1 MKYFIICFIP
11 YLYFTILY
19 ILIRRRMR
27 KNGNKKTCLCSY
39 YFEIVKHNNL
49 NTNKLNM
56 FFRAYEK
63 LIKFLFSL
71 VIIIPITILVYY
83 FNGTILNSYFT
94 SDAALRFLK
103 HLFESSLTVVI
114 ATIGLITLFSS
125 FNKQYFIF
133 FSANDVLKTWSIK
146 ENIISIM
153 NKFILITL
161 SATIYYFVFYITI
174 IDKFTSFILVYAFVF
189 ANITSLFFLEK
200 IYKLIKAIFKLVFDD
215 KSELTLL
222 DQMHKSIYLKNRK
235 VYKNLTKEDENEI
248 EDNIDYLLNKFQN
261 APQPSTSNEI
271 VFLSF
276 LQHYKTLPSHIK
288 FVCFLRS
295 YIENIMVTL
304 LITFLVSS
312 TKVIHFDVKS
322 VFWASFFFNLLFL
335 IAIYSFNGLRDVY
348 VVLNLGSFG
357 FKIITSDKKVYYYTT
372 EGKTLI
378 RKKPYRYFVSL
389 YNIISLFR
397 NVLSSNEEI
406 SKIFYEKIIESSKND
421 YLLYSICTFL
431 YYDQYRDK
439 TAELLSKFYHY
450 LNDNKLDINLV
461 KRNTTNLVI
470 NITRDATIISEIEQF
485 FADVQNYS
493 KT

>member
-1 MKYFIICFIP
+1 M
-11 YLYFTILY
+11 LY
-19 ILIRRRMR
+19 ILIRRRME
-27 KNGNKKTCLCSY
+27 KNENKKTCLCSY
-39 YFEIVKHNNL
+39 YFEIAKHNNL

-56 FFRAYEK
+56 FFSAYEK

-71 VIIIPITILVYY
+71 IIIIPITILAYY
-83 FNGTILNSYFT
+83 FNDTILNSYFT

-103 HLFESSLTVVI
+103 YLFESSLTVII
-114 ATIGLITLFSS
+114 AIIGLITLFSS
-125 FNKQYFIF
+125 FNKQYFVF
-133 FSANDVLKTWSIK
+133 FSANDVLKTWSVK

-161 SATIYYFVFYITI
+161 SATIYYFVFYITQI
-174 IDKFTSFILVYAFVF
+174 NKFTSFVLVYTFVF
-189 ANITSLFFLEK
+189 AIITSLFFLGE

-222 DQMHKSIYLKNRK
+222 EQMHKSIYLKNRK
-235 VYKNLTKEDENEI
+235 KYKNLTKKDKNEI
-248 EDNIDYLLNKFQN
+248 EDNVDYLLNKFQN
-261 APQPSTSNEI
+261 VPKLSTSNEM

-276 LQHYKTLPSHIK
+276 LQHYKILPKHIK

-295 YIENIMVTL
+295 YIENIMITL

-322 VFWASFFFNLLFL
+322 VFFAIILFNLLFL

-357 FKIITSDKKVYYYTT
+357 FKIITPDKKVYYYTT

-406 SKIFYEKIIESSKND
+406 SKIFYEKIIKSSKTD

-431 YYDQYRDK
+431 YYDQYKDK
-439 TAELLSKFYHY
+439 ATKSLPQFYYY
-450 LNDNKLDINLV
+450 LNDNKLDIDLV

-470 NITRDATIISEIEQF
+470 NITRDATIINAVEQF
-485 FADVQNYS
+485 FTDVKNCS
-493 KT
+493 KI